1 MMKRKARNTQPP
13 IWFKDFAVKVETFI
27 TEQKQFNEKILK
39 RLDRHEQLFRD
50 QGWIK

>member
-27 TEQKQFNEKILK
+27 AEQAKFNKNIVKLNNLRTE
-39 RLDRHEQLFRD
+39 
-50 QGWIK
+50 